1 MWVLVFI
8 SASSGVF
15 RASPHCAPR
24 AERSHGALLTLLT
37 EEGIHC
43 CLGDA
48 PVATIELVG
57 ALEAAVLAPVADRG
71 RRSVEPGS
79 QLSHREVDLRG
90 RLVGLAAMQRGEVEQ
105 PVFCKCQRA

>member
-57 ALEAAVLAPVADRG
+57 ALEAAVLAPVAHG
-71 RRSVEPGS
+71 RRRPVEAGG
-79 QLSHREVDLRG
+79 QLSDRKVG
-90 RLVGLAAMQRGEVEQ
+90 RHGCLVGLAAVRGREVEQ
-105 PVFCKCQRA
+105 PV